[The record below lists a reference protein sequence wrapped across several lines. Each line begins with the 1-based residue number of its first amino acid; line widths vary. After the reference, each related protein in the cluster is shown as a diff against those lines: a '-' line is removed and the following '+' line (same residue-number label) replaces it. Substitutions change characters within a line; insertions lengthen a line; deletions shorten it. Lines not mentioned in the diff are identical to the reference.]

1 MIEYESGVKLSIKVS
16 HKELLTIKINNF
28 YFYTNYLNRSIV
40 EKDGSNILERNIQ
53 KSSVFH
59 YNFLNTNLLHIEE
72 LKNKTHYFYG
82 TRVIINNSSLSK
94 ISLFCEINDMINKE
108 KYKNNIELE
117 IEPSDEIEVNNNIE
131 KVRITPKIDL
141 FIRKKPQFV
150 KHEQCKSRNL
160 CSNNNNK

>member
-1 MIEYESGVKLSIKVS
+1 
-16 HKELLTIKINNF
+16 
-28 YFYTNYLNRSIV
+28 
-40 EKDGSNILERNIQ
+40 
-53 KSSVFH
+53 
-59 YNFLNTNLLHIEE
+59 
-72 LKNKTHYFYG
+72 
-82 TRVIINNSSLSK
+82 
-94 ISLFCEINDMINKE
+94 MINKE

-160 CSNNNNK
+160 CSNNNNKQIADRSVLLNILIEKKNINKIVIYV